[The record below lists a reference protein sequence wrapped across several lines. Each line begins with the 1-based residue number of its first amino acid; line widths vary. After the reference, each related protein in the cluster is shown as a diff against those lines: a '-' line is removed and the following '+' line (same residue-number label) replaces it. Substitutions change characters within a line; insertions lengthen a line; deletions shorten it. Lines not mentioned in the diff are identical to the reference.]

1 MFVQDQHFRLSILLV
16 TYNHKKYIR
25 QALHSLIRQV
35 IEGPL
40 ELVIADDG
48 SSDGTLDIIR
58 EYEQENPRF
67 QFKYLSNTSNLGI
80 TKNYQR
86 GFAACSGEYV
96 AVLEGDDYWVSPMKL
111 QRQCD
116 FLDAHWECDLCAVN
130 YLIYEEDRAQFT
142 PRTAIGLGYRLI
154 SARQLIGDHLAS
166 NFSTCLYRKT
176 ALSALPPS
184 LFETT
189 SYDWIVN
196 ICVARHSLI
205 GFLEEPMSV
214 YRMHSGGVWTRKSN
228 IEKLQAQ
235 LNLIPAYDAL
245 SDHMFR
251 SEFEIQANRL
261 RKTISVSRIENVTG
275 SATKYLVRISTNFSN
290 YLPPIVITL
299 ISEVTPP
306 VLKRVLRKMLQRNHS
321 I

>member
-1 MFVQDQHFRLSILLV
+1 MFVQDLHFRLSILLV

-130 YLIYEEDRAQFT
+130 YLIYEEELAKFT
-142 PRTAIGLGYRLI
+142 PRTTIGLGYRLL

-176 ALSALPPS
+176 ALNALPHG
-184 LFETT
+184 LFEIT

-196 ICVARHSLI
+196 ICVARRSLI

-214 YRMHSGGVWTRKSN
+214 YRLHSGGVWTQKSN
-228 IEKLQAQ
+228 IDKLQAQ
-235 LNLIPAYDAL
+235 LDLIPAYDAL
-245 SDHMFR
+245 SSHIFH
-251 SEFEIQANRL
+251 SEFEMQARRL
-261 RKTISVSRIENVTG
+261 QKTIAAYRIENIAG
-275 SATKYLVRISTNFSN
+275 SSVKHLIRISPNLWD
-290 YLPPIVITL
+290 YLPPILRTVVSAI
-299 ISEVTPP
+299 IPP
-306 VLKRVLRKMLQRNHS
+306 VIKSVLRRILQRNHS
-321 I
+321 V